1 MIALNY
7 LAHSFVFSGN
17 LIMIDVSTAQPLG
30 SDSVAL
36 VEGILANDD
45 GAVER
50 LFALYRRG
58 LTFHFARQF
67 GAQDAEDLVTET
79 LTSVW
84 EAIWAGSIREP
95 ERLAGFVMTIAR
107 RTGYRVIEERTHSR
121 RSEDRIDH
129 EPTVFNGL
137 QTAAESPG
145 DALFNAQRQTAMLRV
160 LGGMS
165 VRDRE
170 VLHRFY
176 LLEQTP
182 ERIHSEMGM
191 TETQFRLT
199 KSRAKSRFGEM
210 GRKLLTPPSAR
221 RPAQGEKTLI
231 RRIACA

>member
-7 LAHSFVFSGN
+7 LAHSFAFFGN
-17 LIMIDVSTAQPLG
+17 LIMIDVSTAPLLV

-58 LTFHFARQF
+58 LTVYFARQF
-67 GAQDAEDLVTET
+67 GSQDAEDLVAET
-79 LTSVW
+79 LTVVW
-84 EAIWAGSIREP
+84 EAIRAGSIREP

-129 EPTVFNGL
+129 EHTVFNGL
-137 QTAAESPG
+137 QTAAESPE
-145 DALFNAQRQTAMLRV
+145 DALFSAQQQTVMLRV

-182 ERIHSEMGM
+182 EHIQSEMSM
-191 TETQFRLT
+191 TETQFRLA
-199 KSRAKSRFGEM
+199 KSRAKSRFGEL
-210 GRKLLTPPSAR
+210 GKRLLTPPSAR
-221 RPAQGEKTLI
+221 RPTQRETTPI